1 MLDTWIPQNTTSI
14 SNHKEQEIGAGEHA
28 VKTCDSKVHFITR
41 KQVTGD
47 TSNHHLNKIIT
58 HQEKFHDNTISTM
71 TRERGWKLKES
82 IVVRS
87 VLNVVKLTFLKGYIG
102 AIHSLC
108 FTFEGCFLAMAELA
122 DFVHV
127 FDTKHD
133 YAKWQEIDLFGEL
146 VGISFS
152 PDSEA
157 LYLGVANH
165 TYGSLLHFNWSH
177 PDSYVNCLL

>member
-1 MLDTWIPQNTTSI
+1 
-14 SNHKEQEIGAGEHA
+14 
-28 VKTCDSKVHFITR
+28 
-41 KQVTGD
+41 
-47 TSNHHLNKIIT
+47 
-58 HQEKFHDNTISTM
+58 M
-71 TRERGWKLKES
+71 TRERGWKLKIY

-87 VLNVVKLTFLKGYIG
+87 VSNAVKLAFLKGYIG

-108 FTFEGCFLAMAELA
+108 FTSEGCFLAMAKPV

-127 FDTKHD
+127 FNTKQN

-146 VGISFS
+146 AGISFS

-157 LYLGVANH
+157 LYLGIADR
-165 TYGSLLHFNWSH
+165 TYGNLLEFNWSH